1 MAKIVRVNTGGSNS
15 YAGDSAAYKIVVDSG
30 GKIVFNTGNQLGDV
44 VITGSLTVLGT
55 TTSLETTNTQISD
68 NIIVLNKG
76 EDGAGVTLGASGL
89 EIDRGSVAAARWV
102 YEDSGDLEAVPN
114 VWRAKY
120 ATTEAFIPIATNY
133 IWTDEGNLT
142 LIGQGTGVITVT
154 GTTDYESQVT
164 SDDVIPNK
172 KYVDDY
178 VAYYVA
184 THPPDEIID
193 ADTRVTVSDFATS
206 GSPSQ
211 VEFVVNNIVK
221 GTIDANGF
229 VSGTVRL
236 EGNTISEDTSDTLHI
251 DAYLALDN
259 RVTTPST
266 PSTNVKLYSTAT
278 PGNGGT
284 GVYFVNTEGTNDE
297 LISKTKA
304 LLFALIL

>member
-1 MAKIVRVNTGGSNS
+1 MSKIVKVTSGGSNS
-15 YAGDSAAYKIVVDSG
+15 YAGSSADYKIVVDSG
-30 GKIVFNTGNQLGDV
+30 GKILFNTGNQLGEV
-44 VITGSLTVLGT
+44 IITGSLTVLGT
-55 TTSLETTNTQISD
+55 TTSLETTNTQIND
-68 NIIVLNKG
+68 NVIVLNKG
-76 EDGAGVTLGASGL
+76 ESGTGVTLGTSGL
-89 EIDRGSVAAARWV
+89 EIDRGSSNAALWI
-102 YEDSGDLEAVPN
+102 YDE
-114 VWRAKY
+114 
-120 ATTEAFIPIATNY
+120 TTDAWTSRYKTGGAYIPVATNK
-133 IWTDEGNLT
+133 IVTGGNDLT
-142 LIGQGTGVITVT
+142 LIGSGTGVITVS
-154 GTTDYESQVT
+154 GTVDYENYVT
-164 SDDVIPNK
+164 NDDIVPNK

-193 ADTRVTVSDFATS
+193 ADSRVTVSDFATS

-211 VEFVVNNIVK
+211 IEFVIDNLTK
-221 GTIDANGF
+221 GTIDSTGF
-229 VSGTVRL
+229 VAGTVRL
-236 EGNTISEDTSDTLHI
+236 EGNAISEDTSDTLHI

-266 PSTNVKLYSTAT
+266 PSTNVKLYSKAT